1 MKGVFTT
8 KRDTGYDD
16 RIEERYH
23 FPGRYLGEA
32 REVVGDWIVYH
43 ESKRGGG
50 ALAYVGAA
58 RVIAIEAHPRG
69 DGFYARIAD
78 FMPFPKPVPLRRE
91 DGFFESRLNAV
102 ANPARVGAALQGS
115 SIRSISE
122 ADFTAI
128 ILAGLHAVFDPA
140 QHRRLDVDAAEL
152 PDPRQIERV
161 MASRIVRDAN
171 FRDAVTRAYDD
182 TCAFTG
188 IRIVNGG
195 GRAEVQAAHIWPVA
209 EGGPDVVRN
218 GVALSSTVHWMFD
231 RRLISI
237 SDDYGILISHNKV
250 PTEWRGMFAKQQAR
264 IMLPRDERDWP
275 HPEYL
280 RRHREALAA

>member
-1 MKGVFTT
+1 MKGVFTS

-23 FPGRYLGEA
+23 FPRRYLAEA
-32 REVVGDWIVYH
+32 REVVSDWIVYH

-50 ALAYVGAA
+50 AMAYIGAA
-58 RVIAIEAHPRG
+58 RV
-69 DGFYARIAD
+69 DD
-78 FMPFPKPVPLRRE
+78 FMPFPKPVPLRHGS
-91 DGFFESRLNAV
+91 GFFESRLNAV
-102 ANPARVGAALQGS
+102 SNPAKVGAVLQGS
-115 SIRSISE
+115 SIRTISDV
-122 ADFTAI
+122 DFAAI
-128 ILAGLHAVFDPA
+128 VMAGLHAVFDPA
-140 QHRRLDVDAAEL
+140 QHRRLDVDSAEL
-152 PDPRQIERV
+152 PKPRQIERV
-161 MASRIVRDAN
+161 LASRIVREAN

-188 IRIVNGG
+188 VHIVNGG
-195 GRAEVQAAHIWPVA
+195 GHAEVQAAHIWPVA

-237 SDDYGILISHNKV
+237 ADDYGILISHNKV
-250 PTEWRGMFAKQQAR
+250 PSEWLGMFARQQAR
-264 IMLPRDERDWP
+264 IKVPKNPRDWP

-280 RRHREALAA
+280 KRHRAVLP